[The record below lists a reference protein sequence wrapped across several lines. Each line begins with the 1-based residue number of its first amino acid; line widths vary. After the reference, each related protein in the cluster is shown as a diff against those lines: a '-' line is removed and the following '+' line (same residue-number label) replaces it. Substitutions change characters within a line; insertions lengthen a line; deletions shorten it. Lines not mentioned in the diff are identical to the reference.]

1 MAADLY
7 EGNKFYSLRE
17 PAWHRSGFVNDGDPL
32 DIDQVLDAIGAGQYE
47 YELANVYA
55 DMPDGT
61 RYLVDDKKANLR
73 IHADGTATFIGVVG
87 NRFKNHYERELDRLV
102 RILLDEFG
110 ISIETAL
117 YLGERGNRFALTF
130 KLPYTITIGGKDVS
144 ESYLFASTA
153 FDGTQ
158 ATRLRNVL
166 TRVVCGNTWS
176 AAMRE
181 NGARASIRHSSD
193 LSTINVQQVR
203 EQMDLALGSAQE
215 AEALANELVEIQMRE
230 DDIDQFLAEL
240 FPMPEGIDQFN
251 YVNQTKG
258 VKKSYTI
265 GKEKR
270 AKVKNLLD
278 ADTNSMWA
286 GTAWGVFNS
295 ITEWADH
302 ESRSK
307 DRVGMVVDGTADKI
321 KGKALTLLGV

>member
-1 MAADLY
+1 MSANLY
-7 EGNKFYSLRE
+7 EGNKFYSLRV
-17 PAWHRSGFVNDGDPL
+17 PAWHKQGFVNEGEPL
-32 DIDQVLDAIGAGQYE
+32 DIDGVLDAMDANYT
-47 YELANVYA
+47 YELTDIYA
-55 DMPDGT
+55 DMPDGS
-61 RYLVDDKKANLR
+61 RYLVEEKKANLR
-73 IHADGTATFIGVVG
+73 IHANGTATFIGVVG

-181 NGARASIRHSSD
+181 KGNRASIRHSSD
-193 LSTINVQQVR
+193 LSNINVQQVR

-215 AEALANELVEIQMRE
+215 AEALANELAAITLRDE
-230 DDIDQFLAEL
+230 DIDQFLANL
-240 FPMPEGIDQFN
+240 FPIPEGVDQWN
-251 YVNQTKG
+251 YDNQTKG

-270 AKVKNLLD
+270 RKVSALLD
-278 ADTNSMWA
+278 ADTNNMWA
-286 GTAWGVFNS
+286 GTGWGLFNAV
-295 ITEWADH
+295 TEWADH
-302 ESRSK
+302 EARSK
-307 DRVGMVVDGTADKI
+307 DRAGMVMDGAADKV
-321 KGKALTLLGV
+321 KGQALNLLGV